1 MSVNTDSAAGG
12 KVSEVQDGVFEAKVI
27 KSDRPVLVDFWAT
40 WCQPC
45 KAIAPIVEELAGEYS
60 GKVEFF
66 KLDVD
71 HNRATAAAYGV
82 RGVPTLILFK
92 GGKVV
97 DQMVGAGSKDR
108 LKAMIQ
114 KAL

>member
-1 MSVNTDSAAGG
+1 MSAT
-12 KVSEVQDGVFEAKVI
+12 VSDVQDGVFEAKVI
-27 KSDRPVLVDFWAT
+27 KSERPVLVDFWAT
-40 WCQPC
+40 WCAPC
-45 KAIAPIVEELAGEYS
+45 KAIAPIVEELASEYN
-60 GKVEFF
+60 GKVDFY

-71 HNRATAAAYGV
+71 NNRATAAAFGV

-108 LKAMIQ
+108 MKAMIA

>member
-1 MSVNTDSAAGG
+1 MAGNVTD
-12 KVSEVQDGVFEAKVI
+12 VQDSVFDAKVI
-27 KSDRPVLVDFWAT
+27 KSDKPVLVDFWAT
-40 WCQPC
+40 WCAPC
-45 KAIAPIVEELAGEYS
+45 KAIAPIVEELSGEYA
-60 GKVEFF
+60 GKVDFY

-71 HNRATAAAYGV
+71 NNRATAAAFGV

-108 LKAMIQ
+108 MKAMIA

>member
-1 MSVNTDSAAGG
+1 MAGN
-12 KVSEVQDGVFEAKVI
+12 VADVQDAVFESQVL

-45 KAIAPIVEELAGEYS
+45 KAIAPIVEELAGEYD
-60 GKVEFF
+60 GKVSFY

-82 RGVPTLILFK
+82 RGVPTLMLFK

-108 LKAMIQ
+108 LKAMIE
-114 KAL
+114 KAV

>member
-1 MSVNTDSAAGG
+1 MAGN
-12 KVSEVQDGVFEAKVI
+12 VADVQDAVFESQVL
-27 KSDRPVLVDFWAT
+27 KSDKPVLVDFWAT

-45 KAIAPIVEELAGEYS
+45 KAIQPIVEELAGEYS
-60 GKVEFF
+60 GKVSFY

-71 HNRATAAAYGV
+71 HNRATAAAFGV
-82 RGVPTLILFK
+82 RGVPTLMLFK

-108 LKAMIQ
+108 LKAMID
-114 KAL
+114 KAV

>member
-1 MSVNTDSAAGG
+1 MAGN
-12 KVSEVQDGVFEAKVI
+12 VAEVQDSVFDAKVI
-27 KSDRPVLVDFWAT
+27 KSEKPVLVDFWAT
-40 WCQPC
+40 WCAPC
-45 KAIAPIVEELAGEYS
+45 KAIAPIVEELSGEYA
-60 GKVEFF
+60 GKVDFY

-71 HNRATAAAYGV
+71 NNRATAAAFGV

-108 LKAMIQ
+108 MKAMIA

>member
-1 MSVNTDSAAGG
+1 MSVNH
-12 KVSEVQDGVFEAKVI
+12 KVSEVQDAVFDSKVL
-27 KSDRPVLVDFWAT
+27 KSERPVLVDFWAT
-40 WCQPC
+40 WCAPC
-45 KAIAPIVEELAGEYS
+45 KAIAPIVEELAGEYN

-71 HNRATAAAYGV
+71 HNRATAAAFGV

-108 LKAMIQ
+108 LKQLID

>member
-1 MSVNTDSAAGG
+1 MAGN
-12 KVSEVQDGVFEAKVI
+12 VSEVQDSVFDAKVI
-27 KSDRPVLVDFWAT
+27 KSDKPVLVDFWAT
-40 WCQPC
+40 WCAPC
-45 KAIAPIVEELAGEYS
+45 KAIAPIVEELSGEYA
-60 GKVEFF
+60 GKVDFY

-71 HNRATAAAYGV
+71 NNRATAAAFGV
-82 RGVPTLILFK
+82 RGVPTLILFT

-108 LKAMIQ
+108 MKAMIA

>member
-1 MSVNTDSAAGG
+1 MAGN
-12 KVSEVQDGVFEAKVI
+12 VSEVQDAVFESQVL
-27 KSDRPVLVDFWAT
+27 KSDKPVLVDFWAT

-45 KAIAPIVEELAGEYS
+45 KAIAPIVEELAGEYG
-60 GKVEFF
+60 GKVAFY

-82 RGVPTLILFK
+82 RGVPTLMLFK

-108 LKAMIQ
+108 LKAMID
-114 KAL
+114 KAV

>member
-1 MSVNTDSAAGG
+1 MQDSIF
-12 KVSEVQDGVFEAKVI
+12 DDKVI
-27 KSDRPVLVDFWAT
+27 KNARPVLVDFWAT
-40 WCQPC
+40 WCAPC
-45 KAIAPIVEELAGEYS
+45 KAIAPIVDELAGEYT
-60 GKVEFF
+60 GKVDFY

-71 HNRATAAAYGV
+71 NNRATAAAFGV

-108 LKAMIQ
+108 MKAMLE